1 MCKINWEE
9 RFFEVA
15 KDHYIRYK
23 NIGLAFLDARRFI
36 DSYREAYEQATEE
49 IVKEEKP
56 KAPKNEKD
64 DSFEEVWVAYRRKG
78 SKKKSLDQWN
88 KLSQKDKENVK
99 RHIPI
104 YVESVS
110 EVKFQRDFERYL
122 RDKVFNNVLYD
133 RFGLVLFDPDV
144 EATTQEKKSDKL
156 IIGGV
161 EYK

>member
-1 MCKINWEE
+1 MCKIDWEE
-9 RFFEVA
+9 RTFEVA
-15 KDHYIRYK
+15 K
-23 NIGLAFLDARRFI
+23 GLLIHDTRDIEGCIQVARAFI
-36 DSYREAYEQATEE
+36 DVYKSEFVEE
-49 IVKEEKP
+49 ETPSPQQNQETKK
-56 KAPKNEKD
+56 EKD

-104 YVESVS
+104 YVKSVS

-144 EATTQEKKSDKL
+144 EVTTHETKSDKL

>member
-9 RFFEVA
+9 RTFDVA
-15 KDHYIRYK
+15 K
-23 NIGLAFLDARRFI
+23 GLLIHDTRGIEECIQMAKEFI
-36 DSYREAYEQATEE
+36 DAYKSEFAEE
-49 IVKEEKP
+49 ETPSPQQNQETKK
-56 KAPKNEKD
+56 EKD
-64 DSFEEVWVAYRRKG
+64 NSFEEVWVAYRRKG

-88 KLSQKDKENVK
+88 KLSLKDKENVK

-133 RFGLVLFDPDV
+133 RFGFVLFDPDV
-144 EATTQEKKSDKL
+144 ETTTKETKNDKL